1 MVNRFLVVGDRFLV
15 WYEKWLIKP
24 AQIVL
29 NSLMTLFILYSV
41 FMRYVLNRAPTWSEE
56 LTRYI
61 MVWAALLGMGIA
73 SRYNKHIGLSE
84 LVVKLWGK
92 WTNAVH
98 TLGDILSALFWLLV
112 CVTGIS
118 MTLLV
123 APQRSPSMNLPMW
136 IAYLAVPVGSVCAVV
151 ELVFVALK
159 RVKTRQESR
168 S

>member
-1 MVNRFLVVGDRFLV
+1 MVEQFLTVGDRFLG

-24 AQIVL
+24 VQIIL

-41 FMRYVLNRAPTWSEE
+41 FMRYVLNKAPTWSEE

-73 SRYNKHIGLSE
+73 SRYNKHIGLSD
-84 LVVKLWGK
+84 LVGKLWGR
-92 WTNAVH
+92 WTNTVL
-98 TLGDILSALFWLLV
+98 TIGDILSTLFWVLV
-112 CVTGIS
+112 FVTGIS
-118 MTLLV
+118 ITLMV

-136 IAYLAVPVGSVCAVV
+136 IAYIAVPVGGACSVI
-151 ELVFVALK
+151 ELVFVALR
-159 RVKTRQESR
+159 RVKARGESR